1 MGQRRR
7 SQVLSG
13 SRILVV
19 APQPFYE
26 DRGTPI
32 AVCQLLQALSQL
44 AYEVDVLTYPIGR
57 SIDIPRVR
65 YFRSL
70 NPLRLR
76 QVPVGF
82 SLRKLML
89 DTTLVAEL
97 ARRLST
103 RAYFC
108 VHALEEAAFP
118 AVVLGR
124 RFGVPVIYDM
134 QSSLPEQLARLL
146 AFRGATMQRALCR
159 IERWLLQQAD
169 SVVSSSGLAARVRA
183 MAPAARL
190 REWEYSGTLPAASPE
205 ETAALRRDLGIPAGR
220 PVVLYSGTFEPYQGL
235 PTLFAAIPQ
244 VRAEVPDAVFVLVGA
259 PETGGGTLVERE
271 HVDLIRDGA
280 LRVIKR
286 QPRERIPAFL
296 ALADVV
302 VSPRAYGDNLPL
314 KIFDYL
320 AAGKPIVATDI
331 PAHRSALTAE
341 NALLTGTGA
350 PDLARGI
357 ARLLRD
363 PELAARLAAA
373 GRSYA
378 EEKLGWFSFVRSVG
392 DLYGEIHHGNG
403 HPRESRPG
411 GNNRGS

>member
-1 MGQRRR
+1 VRK
-7 SQVLSG
+7 SQGLSG
-13 SRILVV
+13 ARVLVV

-32 AVCQLLQALSQL
+32 ATCQLLQALSQL

-57 SIDIPRVR
+57 SIEIPHVR

-82 SLRKLML
+82 SARKLLL
-89 DTTLVAEL
+89 DATLVAEL
-97 ARRLST
+97 VHRLST

-108 VHALEEAAFP
+108 IHALEEAAFP

-146 AFRGATMQRALCR
+146 AFSGAPMQWALRGL
-159 IERWLLQQAD
+159 ERWVLRQAA
-169 SVVSSSGLAARVRA
+169 SVVSNSGLAPRVRA
-183 MAPAARL
+183 LAPTARL

-205 ETAALRRDLGIPAGR
+205 EAAALRRDLGIPLGR
-220 PVVLYSGTFEPYQGL
+220 PVVLYSGTFAPYQGL
-235 PTLFAAIPQ
+235 PRLFAAIPY
-244 VRAEVPDAVFVLVGA
+244 VRAAVPDVVFVVVGA
-259 PETGGGTLVERE
+259 PEAGGAAVERE
-271 HVDLIRDGA
+271 HVELVRDGA
-280 LRVIKR
+280 LKVIER

-331 PAHRSALTAE
+331 PAHRAALDKE
-341 NALLTGTGA
+341 RALLTGPEA
-350 PDLARGI
+350 LDFALGI
-357 ARLLRD
+357 VRLLRE
-363 PELAARLAAA
+363 PALAARLAAS
-373 GRSYA
+373 GRAYA
-378 EEKLGWFSFVRSVG
+378 EEKLDWFSFVRSVG
-392 DLYGEIHHGNG
+392 DLYEGINPEGIDPGELNG
-403 HPRESRPG
+403 GR
-411 GNNRGS
+411 

>member
-1 MGQRRR
+1 LN
-7 SQVLSG
+7 VLSG
-13 SRILVV
+13 SRVLVV

-57 SIDIPRVR
+57 SIEIPRVR

-82 SLRKLML
+82 SLRKLAL
-89 DTTLVAEL
+89 DTTLVAEM

-108 VHALEEAAFP
+108 IHALEEAAFP

-134 QSSLPEQLARLL
+134 QSSLPEQLARLF

-190 REWEYSGTLPAASPE
+190 REWEYSGTLPAASPG

-235 PTLFAAIPQ
+235 PALFAAIPQ
-244 VRAEVPDAVFVLVGA
+244 VRAEVPGAVFVLVGA
-259 PETGGGTLVERE
+259 PDSGGTAVERG
-271 HVDLIRDGA
+271 HVELVREGA

-331 PAHRSALTAE
+331 PAHRSALTEE
-341 NALLTGTGA
+341 NALLTGTEA

-357 ARLLRD
+357 VRLLRD
-363 PELAARLAAA
+363 PELAGRLAAA
-373 GRSYA
+373 GRAYA

-392 DLYGEIHHGNG
+392 DLYGEIHDGNG
-403 HPRESRPG
+403 HREGSNG
-411 GNNRGS
+411 GS